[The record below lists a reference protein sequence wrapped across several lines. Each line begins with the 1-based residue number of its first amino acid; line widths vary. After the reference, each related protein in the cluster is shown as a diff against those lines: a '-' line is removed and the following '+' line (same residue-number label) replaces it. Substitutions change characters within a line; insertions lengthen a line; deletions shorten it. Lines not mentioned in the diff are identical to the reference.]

1 MVNLSNKA
9 TELNMK
15 LFCWSELTLTSTKT
29 LILRQGCHKKNKR
42 KLQNRAD
49 EFTRKSKFSW
59 TQNKTITS
67 NNFSETS

>member
-1 MVNLSNKA
+1 
-9 TELNMK
+9 MK

-29 LILRQGCHKKNKR
+29 LILRQGCHKKKIK

-49 EFTRKSKFSW
+49 EFTKKIKFSW

-67 NNFSETS
+67 TNFSETN